1 MIVVA
6 APPESVQAFVEEND
20 LEPLPVEALEQQR
33 LAQTLGLAEVLVP
46 PDSGKIGR
54 TIREIG
60 FRARF
65 GLTVAGIR
73 RRGEALDGDVAD
85 QRLEVGDTLLI
96 AGSWRKIRRLEPD
109 PLDLLLLSLPAEI
122 DEVAPTRDRAPVA
135 LATLAGMVALMVL
148 GWIPMVATAL
158 IAALVLVLSGCLTM
172 QRAYSSVDWSSLVLV
187 AGLLPIADALDQTGG
202 LDLVANS
209 LLGALGD
216 VAPWVLMSVIFFL
229 TAGLGLVLSNTATA
243 LLMAPLAIRLAQEMG
258 LAPQPLAVAVVVA
271 ASAAFVTP
279 VSTPVVT
286 LVVTP
291 GGYRFV
297 DFVRV
302 GLPLL
307 LVTWIVSLL
316 TIPVFFPW

>member
-1 MIVVA
+1 M
-6 APPESVQAFVEEND
+6 
-20 LEPLPVEALEQQR
+20 
-33 LAQTLGLAEVLVP
+33 
-46 PDSGKIGR
+46 
-54 TIREIG
+54 
-60 FRARF
+60 
-65 GLTVAGIR
+65 
-73 RRGEALDGDVAD
+73 
-85 QRLEVGDTLLI
+85 
-96 AGSWRKIRRLEPD
+96 
-109 PLDLLLLSLPAEI
+109 
-122 DEVAPTRDRAPVA
+122 
-135 LATLAGMVALMVL
+135 
-148 GWIPMVATAL
+148 
-158 IAALVLVLSGCLTM
+158 
-172 QRAYSSVDWSSLVLV
+172 
-187 AGLLPIADALDQTGG
+187 
-202 LDLVANS
+202 ANS

>member
-1 MIVVA
+1 
-6 APPESVQAFVEEND
+6 
-20 LEPLPVEALEQQR
+20 
-33 LAQTLGLAEVLVP
+33 
-46 PDSGKIGR
+46 
-54 TIREIG
+54 
-60 FRARF
+60 
-65 GLTVAGIR
+65 
-73 RRGEALDGDVAD
+73 
-85 QRLEVGDTLLI
+85 
-96 AGSWRKIRRLEPD
+96 
-109 PLDLLLLSLPAEI
+109 
-122 DEVAPTRDRAPVA
+122 
-135 LATLAGMVALMVL
+135 
-148 GWIPMVATAL
+148 MVATAL